1 MQTELLPDGTGQ
13 GLALSPPFTTS
24 PRTATVSELVEQS
37 ELLERAVR
45 TITPHVAYAN
55 RRASLVQLDD
65 FQRTAATRDPL
76 EILNE
81 LSGQGWS
88 WRDVA
93 ALVGVTVPAI
103 TKWRRGG
110 RIAPE
115 NRSRLARLSAL
126 MSCLTERMISDPVSW
141 LEMPVKEGVTVS
153 KVDLLKRDRFELVLR
168 LATYAGEEFDAE
180 EILDDYDPAWR
191 NRLQD
196 EVFEVA
202 TGTDG
207 MPSIQL
213 RS

>member
-1 MQTELLPDGTGQ
+1 MG
-13 GLALSPPFTTS
+13 
-24 PRTATVSELVEQS
+24 SEMC
-37 ELLERAVR
+37 
-45 TITPHVAYAN
+45 I
-55 RRASLVQLDD
+55 
-65 FQRTAATRDPL
+65 RD
-76 EILNE
+76 
-81 LSGQGWS
+81 
-88 WRDVA
+88 
-93 ALVGVTVPAI
+93 
-103 TKWRRGG
+103 
-110 RIAPE
+110 
-115 NRSRLARLSAL
+115 
-126 MSCLTERMISDPVSW
+126 RMISDPVSW